1 MEEFKIDGIKVT
13 YCKTNTDVSCMNVF
27 FKVGSFSE
35 NKNTVGISH
44 FLEHLIMKDKKLSLL
59 SEYGCD
65 YNAITER
72 NLTYYYFSTYV
83 EYFEKIIKRFSELF
97 LYKFTSESNFKKE
110 IDVVIQEIK
119 NCKESHECHLYD
131 KLENMI
137 FRGNTLALSTVGEE
151 DKLKNLSFSTVKKY
165 FDKYYVKNNM
175 VITIITNKDKD
186 DIERILRE
194 SSFPKIKSG
203 KEYFSSDKTT
213 PQKKLSVCY
222 DNISLNKSYIYFG
235 VLIERKDIYVME
247 IIKYILAGDLHSR
260 LYKEL
265 RYKGYIYNIRSNI
278 ECYEKIGN
286 FTIATSCDK
295 KNYDK
300 CINLI
305 IKNYEKLAE
314 KEISKR
320 ELQTAKKAIKG
331 ICFLKYNIPLENSIL
346 IGKNYIFK
354 DICDYNEILDLI
366 ENITS
371 KEILK
376 VCKRYFK
383 KNKFNIVTNK

>member
-1 MEEFKIDGIKVT
+1 
-13 YCKTNTDVSCMNVF
+13 
-27 FKVGSFSE
+27 
-35 NKNTVGISH
+35 
-44 FLEHLIMKDKKLSLL
+44 
-59 SEYGCD
+59 
-65 YNAITER
+65 
-72 NLTYYYFSTYV
+72 
-83 EYFEKIIKRFSELF
+83 
-97 LYKFTSESNFKKE
+97 
-110 IDVVIQEIK
+110 
-119 NCKESHECHLYD
+119 
-131 KLENMI
+131 
-137 FRGNTLALSTVGEE
+137 
-151 DKLKNLSFSTVKKY
+151 
-165 FDKYYVKNNM
+165 
-175 VITIITNKDKD
+175 
-186 DIERILRE
+186 
-194 SSFPKIKSG
+194 
-203 KEYFSSDKTT
+203 
-213 PQKKLSVCY
+213 
-222 DNISLNKSYIYFG
+222 
-235 VLIERKDIYVME
+235 ME